1 MRTAKTLLVL
11 LLIGGAVGAAAL
23 AYDAARPKVHPIK
36 AAEASEQPVTPPG
49 KTSSNLF
56 GKAEVIDGDTLRVEG
71 VEADLWTIVAP
82 PLDQTCHKDGQAW
95 ACGEASRANLE
106 KLIDGRRVA
115 CRPEGPPSPDDHWQ
129 GLCFVSDTP
138 CAENGGGQCESDLTS
153 LNLAQVEQGW
163 ASDFE
168 GQYSDSE
175 AVARER
181 KAGLWASDFG
191 KSRQ

>member
-1 MRTAKTLLVL
+1 MGASKILLALLLV
-11 LLIGGAVGAAAL
+11 GGAVGAAAL

-36 AAEASEQPVTPPG
+36 AAEAREHPAAPPT
-49 KTSSNLF
+49 KTTANLF
-56 GKAEVIDGDTLRVEG
+56 GPAQIIYGDTLRVEG

-82 PLDQTCHKDGQAW
+82 KLDLTCRKDGQAW

-106 KLIDGRRVA
+106 KLIGGRRVA

-138 CAENGGGQCESDLTS
+138 CAEDGGGHCESDLTS

-163 ASDFE
+163 ASNFE

-175 AVARER
+175 EAARER
-181 KAGLWASDFG
+181 KAGLWASDFAET
-191 KSRQ
+191 RQ